1 MFGVEMFTLTPH
13 TGVYVFNIDFP
24 DFSVNEP

>member
-13 TGVYVFNIDFP
+13 TGVLFNIDFP